1 MESWTSG
8 LTWGNLFS
16 LEPSIYASPNYVS
29 FAMRCQYPNEIS
41 PGCLCPD
48 SKTETGQ
55 GTCSKTRTIRDK
67 DYTWG
72 KYDYSDPQYCRKMA
86 MAINKRWGA
95 HCMKHAQ
102 CSQGLHCKQ
111 NVCMPCPDE
120 ACPDKTPNIEL
131 SSWPTC
137 KNDEKYTCSSSC
149 GVSGTQCNENYLGAN
164 CCEGLRCEN
173 NKCNPEQRPTS
184 GPCES
189 HDDSPQGYFCFD
201 GQITDAVGRECHATH
216 DTASDSCSVAGLFC
230 DIGTNTFYRSYDEP
244 RAIYDPIH
252 HSCIAHFDCDEGFHC
267 LCEGTD
273 SQYGTCEVCQIG
285 THCPDKG
292 SPNVPTCKRAEYNC
306 PDFCIL
312 IDKECSTTDLEK
324 GKCCLGLKCGEEG
337 VCVRDECKKSG
348 TCVDD
353 SEGCVNYGC
362 WNSVVVGIVEQ
373 RCSSENG
380 LASPNCVGGTFCN
393 TDTDI
398 CLCPTGKKRK

>member
-1 MESWTSG
+1 MK
-8 LTWGNLFS
+8 
-16 LEPSIYASPNYVS
+16 I
-29 FAMRCQYPNEIS
+29 
-41 PGCLCPD
+41 
-48 SKTETGQ
+48 
-55 GTCSKTRTIRDK
+55 
-67 DYTWG
+67 
-72 KYDYSDPQYCRKMA
+72 
-86 MAINKRWGA
+86 IN
-95 HCMKHAQ
+95 
-102 CSQGLHCKQ
+102 
-111 NVCMPCPDE
+111 V
-120 ACPDKTPNIEL
+120 TPN
-131 SSWPTC
+131 S
-137 KNDEKYTCSSSC
+137 
-149 GVSGTQCNENYLGAN
+149 A
-164 CCEGLRCEN
+164 LRV
-173 NKCNPEQRPTS
+173 

-189 HDDSPQGYFCFD
+189 HDDSPQGYFCLD

-230 DIGTNTFYRSYDEP
+230 DIGTNTCYRSYDEP
-244 RAIYDPIH
+244 RVIYNPIH

-267 LCEGTD
+267 LREGTD

-306 PDFCIL
+306 ADVCIL

-348 TCVDD
+348 SCVDD

-398 CLCPTGKKRK
+398 CLCPTGKKKKVTYNPWLYMPCEAHILCDIGLYCGNGMCQNCATIGGCTAKEEKIELNTPTCIFEDDKCLSRNKCVTFGADKVEGFSCCRGLKENNEGKCTTCKMSGACNNEEDDICDYYGCMDNKVVYAQQIECETVDDCPRNDYSAFNDKNYL